1 MKCVFVVEQPSSSLL
16 HRHPR
21 FRALVSILRI
31 FRISFWLS
39 KFGAKS
45 PKRLKLFSNSSGIG
59 KFRTGK
65 LSKQE
70 REKLPHRLASYKI
83 DPITGKKTYTGN
95 KALLKE
101 SQTETQLLL
110 VEAVMLTVCHDC
122 MYILGHACSHCRSY
136 PDGFSRK
143 YVRVIKKLRKGL
155 KPPRKLCKAIGGYRV
170 VGTHLKTNSN
180 HPLAG
185 EWPRL
190 WTGPD
195 GHGGLRPL
203 G

>member
-1 MKCVFVVEQPSSSLL
+1 MIEQPSSSLL

-21 FRALVSILRI
+21 FRGLVSIFRI
-31 FRISFWLS
+31 FRISFWLA

-65 LSKQE
+65 LSKQQ

-110 VEAVMLTVCHDC
+110 VEAVMFAVCMHLTR
-122 MYILGHACSHCRSY
+122 MLPYCRSY

-155 KPPRKLCKAIGGYRV
+155 KPPRKLCKAICGYGAVR
-170 VGTHLKTNSN
+170 THLTANR
-180 HPLAG
+180 A
-185 EWPRL
+185 
-190 WTGPD
+190 
-195 GHGGLRPL
+195 RP
-203 G
+203 GR